1 VQGFCL
7 FLGMRSGTID
17 SMDDRSQDAERP
29 RSRAEL
35 WTVLALLLVF
45 VLGTPGLF
53 ALPAEGILFKPDSYK
68 RALAGQDIY
77 NQMPLLLG
85 DLLAQNSNR
94 VIPGSG
100 DQILSALQGAK
111 YDTVMREI
119 FPVPWVQ
126 AQAEGLI
133 DQFWAYFNF
142 HAPEFHLLVDLRP
155 VKEHLNGPG
164 APRIVSTIV
173 EGLPACNAQDLLNYT
188 LQALKGE
195 AKGLPLCRPPEQF
208 VGLATQAVGFVVGGA
223 AGLMP
228 DQLDLASGLSVAR
241 VLAGSRLE
249 QAWGR
254 GFAIYR
260 VFRKVD
266 SYLPWLAL
274 ACVGLVVWAAWRTE
288 RGPVFWSGAALILPG
303 LVAFFIAL
311 VLGAWLGQM
320 IPFIAGQVLGNHIAI
335 LNALVTALQQVSKR
349 FTTVVM
355 ISALAVVIIGMLMVG
370 WSIYRREQLSAAGSG
385 DSTRMSPEDE

>member
-1 VQGFCL
+1 
-7 FLGMRSGTID
+7 MRSSTIID
-17 SMDDRSQDAERP
+17 MEDRLGGSERP
-29 RSRAEL
+29 QNRAEL

-45 VLGTPGLF
+45 VLGLPGLF
-53 ALPAEGILFKPDSYK
+53 ALPAEGILFNPDSYK
-68 RALAGQDIY
+68 QALAGQDIY
-77 NQMPLLLG
+77 QQMPLLLG
-85 DLLAQNSNR
+85 DLLAQNSNQ

-119 FPVPWVQ
+119 FPAAWVQ
-126 AQAEGLI
+126 VQSEGLI

-142 HAPEFHLLVDLRP
+142 RAPEFHLLVDLRP

-173 EGLPACNAQDLLNYT
+173 EGLPACSAQDLLDYT
-188 LQALKGE
+188 LQALQGE

-208 VGLATQAVGFVVGGA
+208 LGLANQAVSFVVGGA

-228 DQLDLASGLSVAR
+228 DQLDLASGLNLVR
-241 VLAGSRLE
+241 VLGGSRLG
-249 QAWGR
+249 QTRGR
-254 GFAIYR
+254 SFAVYR
-260 VFRKVD
+260 VFRQVD
-266 SYLPWLAL
+266 PYLPWLTL
-274 ACVGLVVWAAWRTE
+274 ACLGLLIWAAWRTE

-303 LVAFFIAL
+303 LAAFFIAL

-320 IPFIAGQVLGNHIAI
+320 IPFVTGQVLGDHIAI
-335 LNALVTALQQVSKR
+335 LNALVAALQQVSRR

-355 ISALAVVIIGMLMVG
+355 ISALAVTIVGMLLVG
-370 WSIYRREQLSAAGSG
+370 WSIFRRERVDAAKAG
-385 DSTRMSPEDE
+385 DSIRMSPEDE